1 MIYEYGC
8 FDCQVKWTESR
19 RVDDRDLPAFCSL
32 CTQQGIRQVT
42 APGLIFKDDNFPSN
56 DFKEGAF
63 WRPDG
68 RARSFDEHE
77 FLDREASDDA
87 SAAPD
92 TCVNVAKAN
101 IAKAGAI

>member
-8 FDCQVKWTESR
+8 APCDTKWTKLR
-19 RVDDRDLPAFCSL
+19 RVADMHAPTFCPDCGAAGAKLVS
-32 CTQQGIRQVT
+32 
-42 APGLIFKDDNFPSN
+42 APGVIFMEAYFPSN

-68 RARSFDEHE
+68 RAMSFHEHE

-87 SAAPD
+87 CAAPE
-92 TCVNVAKAN
+92 TCVNVARAKAN
-101 IAKAGAI
+101 A